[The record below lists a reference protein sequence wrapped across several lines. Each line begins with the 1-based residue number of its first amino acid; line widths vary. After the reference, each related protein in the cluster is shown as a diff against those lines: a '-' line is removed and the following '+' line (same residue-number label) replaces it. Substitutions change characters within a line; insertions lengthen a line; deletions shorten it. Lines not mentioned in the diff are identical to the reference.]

1 MGTELV
7 RESEG
12 SRAALRFG
20 SVRGW
25 EGGRWWHMT
34 RWRGRMGSGGLG
46 VMRKEKGPGWA
57 GAGPQRPGGPEC
69 SGGLKQVDVP

>member
-20 SVRGW
+20 SVRVQ
-25 EGGRWWHMT
+25 ENGRWQHAT
-34 RWRGRMGSGGLG
+34 RWRGRMGGGLG
-46 VMRKEKGPGWA
+46 VMRKENGPGWA
-57 GAGPQRPGGPEC
+57 GAGLQRPGGLEC

>member
-12 SRAALRFG
+12 SRAAHRFG
-20 SVRGW
+20 SVRVQDS
-25 EGGRWWHMT
+25 GRWRHAT
-34 RWRGRMGSGGLG
+34 RWRGRMGSGLG
-46 VMRKEKGPGWA
+46 VMRTENGPGWA
-57 GAGPQRPGGPEC
+57 GAGPQRPGGLEC